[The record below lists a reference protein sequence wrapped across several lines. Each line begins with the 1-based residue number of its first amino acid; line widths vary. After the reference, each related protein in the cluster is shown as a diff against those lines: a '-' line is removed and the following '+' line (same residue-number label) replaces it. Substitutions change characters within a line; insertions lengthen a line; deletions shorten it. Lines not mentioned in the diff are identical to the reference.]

1 MPWSVV
7 VEKANLFRCYWPV
20 VFVRLNQEVWSAL
33 FFIFWIFS
41 NAKSYAS
48 AVHAVIILFVYA
60 LVCRLQLYAALRE
73 ANIKLFVILVSL
85 TWSLW
90 PSPDSYSWFNKRSWF
105 PTSVSLFLGNQSIFY
120 MFKVW
125 NTNKKSI
132 FLTISYYYEWSL
144 VSFHLFS
151 F

>member
-1 MPWSVV
+1 MIVCAMVCCSREGQSVPLLLTSCIR
-7 VEKANLFRCYWPV
+7 EIESRGL
-20 VFVRLNQEVWSAL
+20 VR
-33 FFIFWIFS
+33 FIFCILDFS

-120 MFKVW
+120 MSKVW

-144 VSFHLFS
+144 V
-151 F
+151 